1 MLLRNCQVNFCEGD
15 RISIPYSSTFTQ
27 MYLAE
32 QSHNEYDLGGDTKQT
47 SKFLIMRVQEIPLN
61 QIKRPLPRVNDPNK
75 VQALMESIAAIGQQ
89 EPIDVL
95 EVEGQYYGFSGC
107 HRYEAC
113 QRLGKETII
122 ARVRKAPRSVLKMH
136 LA

>member
-1 MLLRNCQVNFCEGD
+1 
-15 RISIPYSSTFTQ
+15 
-27 MYLAE
+27 
-32 QSHNEYDLGGDTKQT
+32 
-47 SKFLIMRVQEIPLN
+47 MRVQEIP
-61 QIKRPLPRVNDPNK
+61 ITAIRRPLFRQNDQNK
-75 VQALMESIAAIGQQ
+75 VQALMESISEIGLQ

-113 QRLGKETII
+113 ARLGHKTILC
-122 ARVRKAPRSVLKMH
+122 RVRRAPKSVLQMH

>member
-1 MLLRNCQVNFCEGD
+1 MV
-15 RISIPYSSTFTQ
+15 
-27 MYLAE
+27 
-32 QSHNEYDLGGDTKQT
+32 
-47 SKFLIMRVQEIPLN
+47 RVQEIPIN
-61 QIKRPLPRVNDPNK
+61 QIRRPLFRQNDQVK
-75 VQALMESIAAIGQQ
+75 VAALMDSIAEVGLQ

-113 QRLGKETII
+113 SRLGHETILC
-122 ARVRKAPRSVLKMH
+122 RVRRAPRSILQNH

>member
-1 MLLRNCQVNFCEGD
+1 MV
-15 RISIPYSSTFTQ
+15 
-27 MYLAE
+27 
-32 QSHNEYDLGGDTKQT
+32 
-47 SKFLIMRVQEIPLN
+47 RVQEIPIN
-61 QIKRPLPRVNDPNK
+61 QIRRPLFRQNDPEK
-75 VQALMESIAAIGQQ
+75 VAALMNSIAEVGLQ

-113 QRLGKETII
+113 SRLGHETILC
-122 ARVRKAPRSVLKMH
+122 RVRRAPRSILQNH

>member
-1 MLLRNCQVNFCEGD
+1 MVK
-15 RISIPYSSTFTQ
+15 I
-27 MYLAE
+27 
-32 QSHNEYDLGGDTKQT
+32 
-47 SKFLIMRVQEIPLN
+47 QEIPLN
-61 QIKRPLPRVNDPNK
+61 LIKRPLPRQNDPNK

-113 QRLGKETII
+113 QRLGQQTIL
-122 ARVRKAPRSVLKMH
+122 ARVRKAPQSVLEMH

>member
-1 MLLRNCQVNFCEGD
+1 
-15 RISIPYSSTFTQ
+15 
-27 MYLAE
+27 
-32 QSHNEYDLGGDTKQT
+32 
-47 SKFLIMRVQEIPLN
+47 MRVEEIPLN
-61 QIKRPLPRVNDPNK
+61 QIKRPLPRINDANK

-122 ARVRKAPRSVLKMH
+122 ARVRKAPLSVLKMH

>member
-1 MLLRNCQVNFCEGD
+1 M
-15 RISIPYSSTFTQ
+15 RILDIPI
-27 MYLAE
+27 
-32 QSHNEYDLGGDTKQT
+32 D
-47 SKFLIMRVQEIPLN
+47 
-61 QIKRPLPRVNDPNK
+61 QIKRPLYRQNDPEK
-75 VQALMESIAAIGQQ
+75 VNALMESIAKIGLQ

-113 QRLGKETII
+113 SRLGHDTIRC
-122 ARVRKAPRSVLKMH
+122 RVRRAPKAVLKMH